1 MVRSKQLAAHNLEK
15 SLPFVRAVQIRRLLL
30 NEQLVEVK
38 QKASTLDLLPYQ
50 HYDYSLVINQ
60 CCENVI
66 GYVQIPVGYV
76 GPLRMDGKSYYIPM
90 ATTEGK

>member
-1 MVRSKQLAAHNLEK
+1 MVRCKQLAAHNLEK

-30 NEQLVEVK
+30 DEQLVAAK
-38 QKASTLDLLPYQ
+38 HAASTMDLLPYQ

-76 GPLRMDGKSYYIPM
+76 GPLLVDGKSYYIPM